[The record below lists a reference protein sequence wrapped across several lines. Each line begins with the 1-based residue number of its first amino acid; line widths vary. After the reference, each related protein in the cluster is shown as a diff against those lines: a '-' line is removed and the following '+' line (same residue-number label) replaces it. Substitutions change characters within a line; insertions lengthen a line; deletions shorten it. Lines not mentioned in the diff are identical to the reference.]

1 MQSLAASSTSNP
13 LRPKDLTMASTARYI
28 LAVDGWKGLFRGVT
42 PRIGLSVWR
51 VRFILALSLRG
62 GGGRKERET
71 DLGKVARARR
81 PSARLA
87 RGPRQGRRQEGRRRE
102 RSSLKSVPQWWR
114 RRGGIVSLVRSDL
127 AEAASRLLCRTSRD
141 CVQVFFC
148 VSLVRKGRVG

>member
-81 PSARLA
+81 PSASSRSGTTSRASSRRSTPRAVLSKISPAVVEEEGWHRLA
-87 RGPRQGRRQEGRRRE
+87 CAVG
-102 RSSLKSVPQWWR
+102 
-114 RRGGIVSLVRSDL
+114 
-127 AEAASRLLCRTSRD
+127 SR
-141 CVQVFFC
+141 
-148 VSLVRKGRVG
+148 